1 MTRTRL
7 LASVAALALGPCAA
21 TAQDAFLLDEIVI
34 SPNATPIER
43 ERAGASVI
51 VVTEEDLRA
60 AGNVQ
65 LTDYLAR
72 LPGVSLVQS
81 GPTGTFGD
89 LRIRGAGSRYI
100 SVYVDGILVTDASTP
115 SGQFEDFG
123 GLATSGIRRVEILKG
138 AQSAL
143 YGGTAVGGV
152 ISITTLGGPELG
164 EGTFQRAG
172 GTAGSFG
179 TVAGDYSFTRN
190 TGPLSLS
197 FALSHAQA
205 DGFSAASEENGN
217 TEADGFDR
225 SRLSFGGQYAVS
237 DALTLGI
244 NGFAETGSSDFD
256 DFESVPPFLPT
267 DGDGTSDRDT
277 RGLRAFAL
285 YQTGIW
291 SNETSASL
299 YTIDRTSTS
308 SGFSSEFSSRRIA
321 LDHLSTAMLRSDLQ
335 LSLGLSYRDE
345 EAEASSLPGGSE
357 GTTTAGGFVEAIWS
371 PSDRLDLTGTIR
383 YDEHSEFGGFTTGRL
398 AFSWRPADGT
408 VLRGA
413 VGTGYRPPS
422 IGELFDD
429 FGFFVGNPDL
439 EPETSTSIEIGIDQV
454 WSNGAVLSATVF
466 QSRIDELITY
476 TPGTGGAPDTLTNIS
491 GESRIRGIEIGG
503 RAPIGAMFTGYGA
516 LTWLDAEDAS
526 GAPLPLTPE
535 RDIVLG
541 LEAAVT
547 ERLDADLWVQAVSGM
562 PEVDDYQTLNA
573 SVSYAVNDRMD
584 LYLRAFNLTDEQ
596 YETTPGYGTADRAFY
611 VGFDARF

>member
-7 LASVAALALGPCAA
+7 LASAAALAILPHAA
-21 TAQDAFLLDEIVI
+21 MAQDAFLLDEIVI
-34 SPNATPIER
+34 SPNATPTLR

-51 VVTEEDLRA
+51 VVTEDDLRA
-60 AGNVQ
+60 AGDVQ

-72 LPGVSLVQS
+72 LPGVSIVQN
-81 GPTGTFGD
+81 GPTGTFAD

-100 SVYVDGILVTDASTP
+100 SVFVDGILVTDPSTP

-123 GLATSGIRRVEILKG
+123 GLTTGGIRRVEILKG

-164 EGTFQRAG
+164 EGTHQRAG

-179 TVAGDYSFTRN
+179 TFAGDYSFTRN

-205 DGFSAASEENGN
+205 DGFSAASEANGN
-217 TEADGFDR
+217 TEDDGFDR
-225 SRLSFGGQYAVS
+225 SRLSFGAQYAVS
-237 DALTLGI
+237 EALTVGI

-256 DFESVPPFLPT
+256 DFQSVPPFLPT

-277 RGLRAFAL
+277 RGLRAFAQYDL
-285 YQTGIW
+285 GIW
-291 SNETSASL
+291 ENETAASL
-299 YTIDRTSTS
+299 YTTDRTSTS
-308 SGFSSEFSSRRIA
+308 SGFTSEFSSRRIA
-321 LDHLSTAMLRSDLQ
+321 LDHLSSAMVRSDLR
-335 LSLGLSYRDE
+335 LSFGLSFRDE
-345 EAEASSLPGGSE
+345 EAEATSLPGGSE
-357 GTTTAGGFVEAIWS
+357 TTTTAGGFVEAVWS

-383 YDEHSEFGGFTTGRL
+383 YDDHSEFGGFTTGRL
-398 AFSWRPADGT
+398 AFAFRPAEGT

-439 EPETSTSIEIGIDQV
+439 DPETSTSIEVGIDQV
-454 WSNGAVLSATVF
+454 WANGAILSATVF
-466 QSRIDELITY
+466 ESRIDDLITFV
-476 TPGTGGAPDTLTNIS
+476 PGAPSTLENIS
-491 GESRIRGIEIGG
+491 GETRIRGIELGG
-503 RAPIGAMFTGYGA
+503 RVPLGLVFTGYGA
-516 LTWLDAEDAS
+516 FTFLDAETAT
-526 GAPLPLTPE
+526 GEPQPRTPE
-535 RDIVLG
+535 RDLVLG
-541 LEAAVT
+541 MEAAFT
-547 ERLDADLWVQAVSGM
+547 DRLGADLWVQAVSGI
-562 PEVDDYQTLNA
+562 PEVDDYETLNA
-573 SVSYAVNDRMD
+573 SVSYAVTEGID
-584 LYLRAFNLTDEQ
+584 LTLRGLNLTDED
-596 YETTPGYGTADRAFY
+596 YETVPGYGTAGRAFY

>member
-7 LASVAALALGPCAA
+7 LASAAALALAPCAGA
-21 TAQDAFLLDEIVI
+21 AQDAFLLDEIVI
-34 SPNATPIER
+34 SPNATPIAR

-65 LTDYLAR
+65 LTEYLAR
-72 LPGVSLVQS
+72 LPGISLVQN
-81 GPTGTFGD
+81 GPTGTFAD

-100 SVYVDGILVTDASTP
+100 SVFVDGILVTDPSTP

-123 GLATSGIRRVEILKG
+123 GLTTSGIRRVEILKG

-152 ISITTLGGPELG
+152 VSITTLGGPELG
-164 EGTFQRAG
+164 EGTHQRAG
-172 GTAGSFG
+172 GTAGSFA
-179 TVAGDYSFTRN
+179 TVAGDYGFTRN

-197 FALSHAQA
+197 FALSHAQS

-237 DALTLGI
+237 DALTLGL

-256 DFESVPPFLPT
+256 DFQSVPPFLPT

-277 RGLRAFAL
+277 RGLRAFAQYDL
-285 YQTGIW
+285 GIW
-291 SNETSASL
+291 ENETSASL
-299 YTIDRTSTS
+299 YTTDRSSTS
-308 SGFSSEFSSRRIA
+308 SGFTSEFSSRRVA
-321 LDHLSTAMLRSDLQ
+321 LDHLSSAMVRSDLR
-335 LSLGLSYRDE
+335 LSFGLSWRDE
-345 EAEASSLPGGSE
+345 EAEATSLPGGTES
-357 GTTTAGGFVEAIWS
+357 TTTAGGFVEAVWS
-371 PSDRLDLTGTIR
+371 PSERLDLTGTLR
-383 YDEHSEFGGFTTGRL
+383 YDDHSEFGGFTTGRL
-398 AFSWRPADGT
+398 AFAFRPAEGT

-454 WSNGAVLSATVF
+454 WSNGAILSATVF
-466 QSRIDELITY
+466 ESRIDDLITFVS
-476 TPGTGGAPDTLTNIS
+476 GAPSTLENIP
-491 GESRIRGIEIGG
+491 GETRIRGFELGG
-503 RAPIGAMFTGYGA
+503 RVPFGAVFTGYGA
-516 LTWLDAEDAS
+516 LTWLDAEDAA
-526 GAPLPLTPE
+526 GAPLPRTPE
-535 RDIVLG
+535 RDLVLG
-541 LEAAVT
+541 MEAAFT
-547 ERLDADLWVQAVSGM
+547 GEISADLWVQAVSGI
-562 PEVDDYQTLNA
+562 PEVDDFETLNA
-573 SVSYAVNDRMD
+573 SVSYAVTEGID

-596 YETTPGYGTADRAFY
+596 YETVPGYGTADRAFY